1 MTNSFIVNEQNANK
15 RLDVFL
21 SEVLPEISRSH
32 IKTLVEEQK
41 ILLNGK
47 SKKCGEKLK
56 VGDEVFVEIPEPK
69 CLETVAQDL
78 PIEIVY
84 QDNDVAVV
92 NKPQGM
98 VVHPA
103 NGNDDG
109 TLVNALLYHLDNLSS
124 INGVIRPGIVHRL
137 DKDTSGLLLIAKN
150 DTSHKN
156 LASQIQSKTCKRH
169 YLALVQ
175 GNFTNDSG
183 QIQTYIGRN
192 PKDRKQM
199 AVVDAEKGKLA
210 ITNYFVRKRYKGYCL
225 VEFVLQTGRTHQIRV
240 HSKHLGHTIVGDEVY
255 GHKDKNFKTNGQ
267 LLHAYKIEFSQPTT
281 NERILLECPL
291 PDYFEKA
298 LKKLES
304 VNL

>member
-1 MTNSFIVNEQNANK
+1 MTNNFVVDEQNANK

-21 SEVLPEISRSH
+21 SEVLPDVSRSH
-32 IKTLVEEQK
+32 IKTLIEEQK
-41 ILLNGK
+41 VLLNGK
-47 SKKCGEKLK
+47 SKKSGEKLK
-56 VGDEVFVEIPEPK
+56 IGDEIVVEIPQPK
-69 CLETVAQDL
+69 ALETVAQNL

-84 QDNDVAVV
+84 QDNDVAVI
-92 NKPQGM
+92 NKAQGM

-150 DTSHKN
+150 DVAHKS
-156 LASQIQSKTCKRH
+156 LANQIETKTCKRH
-169 YLALVQ
+169 YLALVH
-175 GNFTNDSG
+175 GNFANDTG
-183 QIQTYIGRN
+183 TIQTYIGRN

-199 AVVDAEKGKLA
+199 AVVEQDKGKIA
-210 ITNYFVRKRYKGYCL
+210 ITNYFVQKRFKGYCL

-267 LLHAYKIEFSQPTT
+267 LLHAYKIEFSHPTT

-291 PDYFEKA
+291 PEYFIKA
-298 LKKLES
+298 LNKLEFG
-304 VNL
+304 NL

>member
-1 MTNSFIVNEQNANK
+1 MTNNFVADEQSANK

-21 SEVLPEISRSH
+21 SEVLPDISRSH
-32 IKTLVEEQK
+32 IKTLIEENK
-41 ILLNGK
+41 VLLNGK
-47 SKKCGEKLK
+47 SKKSGEKLK
-56 VGDEVFVEIPEPK
+56 AGDEIFVEIPEPK
-69 CLETVAQDL
+69 NLETVAQNL

-84 QDNDVAVV
+84 QDNDVAVI
-92 NKPQGM
+92 NKAQGM

-150 DTSHKN
+150 DIAHKS
-156 LASQIQSKTCKRH
+156 LASQIEQKTCKRH
-169 YLALVQ
+169 YLALVH
-175 GNFTNDSG
+175 GNFANDSG

-199 AVVDAEKGKLA
+199 AVVDADKGKIA
-210 ITNYFVRKRYKGYCL
+210 ITNYYVQKRFKGYCL

-267 LLHAYKIEFSQPTT
+267 LLHAYKIEFSHPTT

-291 PDYFEKA
+291 PEYFIKA
-298 LKKLES
+298 LNKLES
-304 VNL
+304 SNL

>member
-1 MTNSFIVNEQNANK
+1 MTNNFVVDEQNANK

-21 SEVLPEISRSH
+21 SEVLPDVSRSH
-32 IKTLVEEQK
+32 IKTLIEEQK
-41 ILLNGK
+41 VLLNGK
-47 SKKCGEKLK
+47 SKKSGEKLK
-56 VGDEVFVEIPEPK
+56 IGDEIVVEIPQPK
-69 CLETVAQDL
+69 ALETVAQNL

-84 QDNDVAVV
+84 QDNDVAVI
-92 NKPQGM
+92 NKAQGM

-150 DTSHKN
+150 DIAHKS
-156 LASQIQSKTCKRH
+156 LANQIETKTCKRH
-169 YLALVQ
+169 YLALVH
-175 GNFTNDSG
+175 GNFANDTG
-183 QIQTYIGRN
+183 TIQTYIGRN

-199 AVVDAEKGKLA
+199 AVVEQDKGKIA
-210 ITNYFVRKRYKGYCL
+210 ITNYFVQKRFKGYCL

-267 LLHAYKIEFSQPTT
+267 LLHAYKIEFSHPTT

-291 PDYFEKA
+291 PEYFIKA
-298 LKKLES
+298 LNKLEFG
-304 VNL
+304 NL